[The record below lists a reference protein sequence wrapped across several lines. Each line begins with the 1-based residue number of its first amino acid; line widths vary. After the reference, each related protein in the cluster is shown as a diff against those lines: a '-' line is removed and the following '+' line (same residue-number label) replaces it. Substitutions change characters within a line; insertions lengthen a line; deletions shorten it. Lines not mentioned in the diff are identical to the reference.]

1 MDSRRGVNVTVTRDS
16 DGLKYLVLTVDKSAT
31 RKRTVEV
38 SSNLTKWFSGPN
50 HTTTLL
56 DNNSVL
62 RVRDDTPVKQGGK
75 RYIRLK

>member
-1 MDSRRGVNVTVTRDS
+1 MVTVTRTS
-16 DGLKYLVLTVDKSAT
+16 DGAKYLVLTVDKSET

-38 SSNLTKWFSGPN
+38 SSNLMDWYSGPN

-56 DNNSVL
+56 DSNAVL
-62 RVRDDTPVKQGGK
+62 RVRDNTPVVQGEK